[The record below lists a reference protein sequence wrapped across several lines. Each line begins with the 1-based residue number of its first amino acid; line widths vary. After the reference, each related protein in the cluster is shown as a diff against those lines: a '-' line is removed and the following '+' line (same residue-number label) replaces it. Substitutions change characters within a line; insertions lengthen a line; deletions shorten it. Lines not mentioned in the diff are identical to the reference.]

1 MIRII
6 ELLFSFAGLLVL
18 SPILLFLV
26 LLGFLET
33 GSPLF
38 FQVRVGFQEQ
48 KFTLVKFRTMKP
60 DTKSVPSHMAPV
72 NALTSFGSFLR
83 RTKLDEIP
91 QLWNVLCGDMSFVG
105 PRPCLPEQQE
115 LIKARKLLGTFDF
128 RPGITGLAQI
138 NGIDMSDPQK
148 LASVEE
154 EMLKTLNT
162 RNYFKYIFLTLAG
175 RGSGDRIS
183 S

>member
-1 MIRII
+1 M
-6 ELLFSFAGLLVL
+6 
-18 SPILLFLV
+18 
-26 LLGFLET
+26 
-33 GSPLF
+33 
-38 FQVRVGFQEQ
+38 
-48 KFTLVKFRTMKP
+48 
-60 DTKSVPSHMAPV
+60 
-72 NALTSFGSFLR
+72 
-83 RTKLDEIP
+83 
-91 QLWNVLCGDMSFVG
+91 
-105 PRPCLPEQQE
+105 PEQQE

>member
-6 ELLFSFAGLLVL
+6 ELLLSFAGLLVL
-18 SPILLFLV
+18 SPILLLV
-26 LLGFLET
+26 LLLGFLDT

-38 FQVRVGFQEQ
+38 FQERVGFQER

-60 DTKSVPSHMAPV
+60 DTKSVPSHMAPA

-83 RTKLDEIP
+83 RTKLDEMP
-91 QLWNVLCGDMSFVG
+91 QLWNVFCGDMSFVG
-105 PRPCLPEQQE
+105 PRPCLPEQKE

-148 LASVEE
+148 LASVEK